1 MLKKHLKS
9 QEEVAEVEEE
19 EVEEEAEVTSSPLST
34 REVEDKMPNKLSRR
48 PMTTSQHYEHD
59 DLLKIIKRVG

>member
-34 REVEDKMPNKLSRR
+34 REVEDKMPSRLSRR
-48 PMTTSQHYEHD
+48 PMMTSQLYEHD